1 MKRLR
6 PTPRRNNDSER
17 PPRPPSPVPPWQRV
31 VATPPIRRRALPLPR
46 DPGSCAGRGRA
57 HPRWASAPPPT
68 PPPRPQPSPSPAP
81 LSRPSLV
88 CPAPPH
94 PKQAAC
100 TLAQTPVA
108 ARRARR
114 GGGGGL
120 LRPQPPP
127 AVERGE
133 SAPPR
138 CTGDGAGGARG
149 RQTRRRR
156 LNGGATARWPV
167 GILCYSTGMALGT
180 QAPEPVRLDRRPG
193 VGKVKNARERGGAA
207 RSTATPRRLAGV
219 PNGWWR
225 AGGAAGEST
234 GWSRW
239 RPRPA
244 HGGIHDGPRPQTTLS
259 GAALRGARLRWWWWL
274 GRVLGPLL
282 GGAPSRDSELRGG
295 RPPNTPRPPARPPI
309 GQGEKGGTSCRLG
322 WAAGERAR
330 PPHHPLC
337 GQRHCQTGRRA
348 RPRARRWKGG
358 G

>member
-1 MKRLR
+1 M
-6 PTPRRNNDSER
+6 
-17 PPRPPSPVPPWQRV
+17 
-31 VATPPIRRRALPLPR
+31 
-46 DPGSCAGRGRA
+46 
-57 HPRWASAPPPT
+57 
-68 PPPRPQPSPSPAP
+68 
-81 LSRPSLV
+81 
-88 CPAPPH
+88 
-94 PKQAAC
+94 
-100 TLAQTPVA
+100 
-108 ARRARR
+108 
-114 GGGGGL
+114 

-167 GILCYSTGMALGT
+167 GICYSTRMALGT

-193 VGKVKNARERGGAA
+193 VGKVNNARERGGAA

-225 AGGAAGEST
+225 AGGGAAGEST

-259 GAALRGARLRWWWWL
+259 GAALRGARRRWWWWL

-282 GGAPSRDSELRGG
+282 GGAPSRVSELRGG
-295 RPPNTPRPPARPPI
+295 RPPNTPRPPVRPPI
-309 GQGEKGGTSCRLG
+309 GQGEKGGTSGRLG
-322 WAAGERAR
+322 WAAGERSR